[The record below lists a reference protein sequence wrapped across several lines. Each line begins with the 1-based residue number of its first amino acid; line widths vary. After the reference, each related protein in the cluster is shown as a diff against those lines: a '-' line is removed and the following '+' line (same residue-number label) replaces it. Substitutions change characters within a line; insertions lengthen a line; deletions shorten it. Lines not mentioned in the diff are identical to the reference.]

1 LTKYI
6 KYAIINII
14 KTKEK
19 NMRENY
25 IISRN
30 LKTENI
36 SSNTFSYSE
45 TPKKIEINPYPN
57 FFHTIAYSFQAYYAY
72 QYIWYKAFINL
83 IRSNGKLK
91 FRFAIHTQYNG
102 RTKSFYEDC
111 EVDIKSRRIKLRGF
125 FATPAGMEQL
135 KRTVEYVI
143 ENNKKENLK
152 ITSDEIN
159 EFQMILDVLEKEI
172 EKVSKAASKI
182 FQEAKYDRLGIFT
195 EEDERVEKII
205 TYFNEENV
213 IWKPKFKTFEDII
226 QFLHLKKDKIKYS
239 IIHLKKLD
247 FNDSLIKEI
256 FKTNEIHIY
265 IKDFPDDA
273 ITETEIHISSKEDK
287 YVNEDVKV
295 TSTATIDNKKI
306 TVISNFFKNY
316 DKVLYQ
322 KTIEKATENSEKILK
337 NILKILNG

>member
-1 LTKYI
+1 
-6 KYAIINII
+6 
-14 KTKEK
+14 
-19 NMRENY
+19 MRENY

-287 YVNEDVKV
+287 YVNEGVKV
-295 TSTATIDNKKI
+295 TRTATIGNKKI

>member
-1 LTKYI
+1 
-6 KYAIINII
+6 
-14 KTKEK
+14 
-19 NMRENY
+19 MRENY

-205 TYFNEENV
+205 TFLKASTICAFSSLNSIFV
-213 IWKPKFKTFEDII
+213 IG
-226 QFLHLKKDKIKYS
+226 
-239 IIHLKKLD
+239 
-247 FNDSLIKEI
+247 
-256 FKTNEIHIY
+256 
-265 IKDFPDDA
+265 
-273 ITETEIHISSKEDK
+273 IS
-287 YVNEDVKV
+287 
-295 TSTATIDNKKI
+295 
-306 TVISNFFKNY
+306 
-316 DKVLYQ
+316 
-322 KTIEKATENSEKILK
+322 
-337 NILKILNG
+337 

>member
-1 LTKYI
+1 
-6 KYAIINII
+6 
-14 KTKEK
+14 
-19 NMRENY
+19 M
-25 IISRN
+25 
-30 LKTENI
+30 
-36 SSNTFSYSE
+36 
-45 TPKKIEINPYPN
+45 
-57 FFHTIAYSFQAYYAY
+57 
-72 QYIWYKAFINL
+72 
-83 IRSNGKLK
+83 
-91 FRFAIHTQYNG
+91 
-102 RTKSFYEDC
+102 
-111 EVDIKSRRIKLRGF
+111 RGF

-295 TSTATIDNKKI
+295 TRTATIGNKKI

>member
-1 LTKYI
+1 
-6 KYAIINII
+6 
-14 KTKEK
+14 
-19 NMRENY
+19 MRENY

-135 KRTVEYVI
+135 K
-143 ENNKKENLK
+143 KNLK
-152 ITSDEIN
+152 IFSNEIN
-159 EFQMILDVLEKEI
+159 EFQMIADVLEKEI
-172 EKVSKAASKI
+172 EKVSKTASKI
-182 FQEAKYDRLGIFT
+182 FQEAKYDRLGIFA
-195 EEDERVEKII
+195 EEDEIVNRII

-247 FNDSLIKEI
+247 CNDSLIKEI
-256 FKTNEIHIY
+256 LKMNEIHIY

-287 YVNEDVKV
+287 YVDEDVKIIR
-295 TSTATIDNKKI
+295 TANIGNKKI
-306 TVISNFFKNY
+306 TVISNFFINY

-322 KTIEKATENSEKILK
+322 QTIEKATKNSEEILK
-337 NILKILNG
+337 NILIILNKKN

>member
-1 LTKYI
+1 
-6 KYAIINII
+6 
-14 KTKEK
+14 
-19 NMRENY
+19 MRENY

-30 LKTENI
+30 LETENTK
-36 SSNTFSYSE
+36 SKTFSYSE
-45 TPKKIEINPYPN
+45 SPKKIEINPYPR
-57 FFHTIAYSFQAYYAY
+57 FFHTLAYSFQTYYAY

-91 FRFAIHTQYNG
+91 FRFAIHKYYNG
-102 RTKSFYEDC
+102 RTKSLYEDC

-195 EEDERVEKII
+195 EEDEIVNKII

-247 FNDSLIKEI
+247 CNDSLIKEI
-256 FKTNEIHIY
+256 LKMNEIHIY

-287 YVNEDVKV
+287 YVDEDVKI
-295 TSTATIDNKKI
+295 TRTANIGNKKI

-316 DKVLYQ
+316 DKVLYR
-322 KTIEKATENSEKILK
+322 KTIEKATQNSEEILK

>member
-1 LTKYI
+1 
-6 KYAIINII
+6 
-14 KTKEK
+14 
-19 NMRENY
+19 MRENY

-30 LKTENI
+30 FETENTN
-36 SSNTFSYSE
+36 SKTFSYSE
-45 TPKKIEINPYPN
+45 SPKKIEINPYPK
-57 FFHTIAYSFQAYYAY
+57 FFHTVAYSFQTYYTY
-72 QYIWYKAFINL
+72 QYIRYKAFINL

-91 FRFAIHTQYNG
+91 FRFSIHSDYDG
-102 RTKSFYEDC
+102 RAESLYEDC
-111 EVDIKSRRIKLRGF
+111 EVDIKNRRIKLRGF

-143 ENNKKENLK
+143 ENNRKENLK
-152 ITSDEIN
+152 IFSDEIN
-159 EFQMILDVLEKEI
+159 EFQMIADVLKKEI
-172 EKVSKAASKI
+172 EKVSKIAPKI

-195 EEDERVEKII
+195 EKDERVEKII

-247 FNDSLIKEI
+247 CNDSLIKEI
-256 FKTNEIHIY
+256 LKMNEIHIY

-287 YVNEDVKV
+287 YVDEDVKI
-295 TSTATIDNKKI
+295 TRTANIGNKKI
-306 TVISNFFKNY
+306 TVISNFFINY

-322 KTIEKATENSEKILK
+322 QTIEKATKNSEEILK
-337 NILKILNG
+337 NILMILNEQN

>member
-1 LTKYI
+1 
-6 KYAIINII
+6 
-14 KTKEK
+14 
-19 NMRENY
+19 MRENY

-172 EKVSKAASKI
+172 EKVSKTASKI

-195 EEDERVEKII
+195 EEDEIVNKII

-295 TSTATIDNKKI
+295 TRTATIGNKKI

>member
-1 LTKYI
+1 
-6 KYAIINII
+6 
-14 KTKEK
+14 
-19 NMRENY
+19 MRENY

-143 ENNKKENLK
+143 KNNRKENLK
-152 ITSDEIN
+152 IFSNEIN
-159 EFQMILDVLEKEI
+159 EFQMIADVLEKEI
-172 EKVSKAASKI
+172 EKVSKTASKI

-195 EEDERVEKII
+195 EEDEIVNKII

-247 FNDSLIKEI
+247 CNDSLIKEI
-256 FKTNEIHIY
+256 LKMNEIHIY

-287 YVNEDVKV
+287 YVDEDVKI
-295 TSTATIDNKKI
+295 TRTAKIGSKKI

-316 DKVLYQ
+316 DKVLYR
-322 KTIEKATENSEKILK
+322 KTIEKATKNSEEILK
-337 NILKILNG
+337 NILKILNGEN

>member
-1 LTKYI
+1 
-6 KYAIINII
+6 
-14 KTKEK
+14 
-19 NMRENY
+19 MRENY

-143 ENNKKENLK
+143 KNNRKENLK
-152 ITSDEIN
+152 IFSNEIN
-159 EFQMILDVLEKEI
+159 EFQMIADVLEKEI

-295 TSTATIDNKKI
+295 TSTATIGNKKI

-322 KTIEKATENSEKILK
+322 KTIEKATKNSEEILK
-337 NILKILNG
+337 NILIILNKKN

>member
-1 LTKYI
+1 
-6 KYAIINII
+6 
-14 KTKEK
+14 
-19 NMRENY
+19 MRENY

-111 EVDIKSRRIKLRGF
+111 KVDIKSRRIKLRGF

-295 TSTATIDNKKI
+295 TRTATIGNKKI

>member
-1 LTKYI
+1 
-6 KYAIINII
+6 
-14 KTKEK
+14 
-19 NMRENY
+19 MRENY

-111 EVDIKSRRIKLRGF
+111 KVDIKSRRIKLRGF

-182 FQEAKYDRLGIFT
+182 FQEAKYDRLGIFS
-195 EEDERVEKII
+195 EEDEKVNKII

-247 FNDSLIKEI
+247 CKDSLIKEI
-256 FKTNEIHIY
+256 LKMNEIHIY
-265 IKDFPDDA
+265 IKDFPDDE
-273 ITETEIHISSKEDK
+273 INETEIHISSKEDK
-287 YVNEDVKV
+287 YVNEDVKI
-295 TSTATIDNKKI
+295 TRTATIGNKKI

-316 DKVLYQ
+316 DKVLYR
-322 KTIEKATENSEKILK
+322 KTIEKATENSEEILK

>member
-1 LTKYI
+1 
-6 KYAIINII
+6 
-14 KTKEK
+14 
-19 NMRENY
+19 MRENY

-125 FATPAGMEQL
+125 FATPAGMERL

-295 TSTATIDNKKI
+295 TRTATIGNKKI

>member
-1 LTKYI
+1 
-6 KYAIINII
+6 
-14 KTKEK
+14 
-19 NMRENY
+19 MRKNY

-30 LKTENI
+30 FETENTN
-36 SSNTFSYSE
+36 SKTFSNSE
-45 TPKKIEINPYPN
+45 SPKRIEINPYPK
-57 FFHTIAYSFQAYYAY
+57 FFHTVAYSFQTYYAY

-143 ENNKKENLK
+143 KNNRKENLE
-152 ITSDEIN
+152 IFSNEIN
-159 EFQMILDVLEKEI
+159 EFQMIADVLEKEI
-172 EKVSKAASKI
+172 EKVSKTASKI

-195 EEDERVEKII
+195 EEDEIVNKII

-247 FNDSLIKEI
+247 CNDSLIKEI
-256 FKTNEIHIY
+256 LKMNEIHIY

-287 YVNEDVKV
+287 YVDEDVKI
-295 TSTATIDNKKI
+295 TRTANIGNKKI

-316 DKVLYQ
+316 DKFLYRQ
-322 KTIEKATENSEKILK
+322 TIEKAVKNSEEILK
-337 NILKILNG
+337 NILMILNG

>member
-1 LTKYI
+1 MPT
-6 KYAIINII
+6 NI
-14 KTKEK
+14 
-19 NMRENY
+19 Y
-25 IISRN
+25 G
-30 LKTENI
+30 
-36 SSNTFSYSE
+36 
-45 TPKKIEINPYPN
+45 
-57 FFHTIAYSFQAYYAY
+57 
-72 QYIWYKAFINL
+72 
-83 IRSNGKLK
+83 IRSNGKVK

-143 ENNKKENLK
+143 KNNRKENLK
-152 ITSDEIN
+152 IFSNEIN
-159 EFQMILDVLEKEI
+159 EFQMIADVLEKEI
-172 EKVSKAASKI
+172 EKVSKTASKI

-195 EEDERVEKII
+195 EEDEIVNKII

-247 FNDSLIKEI
+247 CNDSLIKEI
-256 FKTNEIHIY
+256 LKMNEIHIY

-287 YVNEDVKV
+287 YVDEDVKI
-295 TSTATIDNKKI
+295 TRTANIGNKKI

-316 DKVLYQ
+316 DKFLYRQ
-322 KTIEKATENSEKILK
+322 TIEKAVKNSEEILK
-337 NILKILNG
+337 NILMILNG

>member
-1 LTKYI
+1 
-6 KYAIINII
+6 
-14 KTKEK
+14 
-19 NMRENY
+19 MRENY

-102 RTKSFYEDC
+102 RTKNFYEDC

-143 ENNKKENLK
+143 ENNRKENLK

-172 EKVSKAASKI
+172 EKVSRTASKI
-182 FQEAKYDRLGIFT
+182 FQEAKYDRLGIFS

-247 FNDSLIKEI
+247 CNDSLIKEI
-256 FKTNEIHIY
+256 LKMNEIHIY

-287 YVNEDVKV
+287 YVDEDVKI
-295 TSTATIDNKKI
+295 TRTANIGNKKI
-306 TVISNFFKNY
+306 TVISNFYENY

-322 KTIEKATENSEKILK
+322 QVVEKAIKNSEEILK
-337 NILKILNG
+337 NILMILNEQN

>member
-1 LTKYI
+1 
-6 KYAIINII
+6 
-14 KTKEK
+14 
-19 NMRENY
+19 MRENY

-143 ENNKKENLK
+143 KNNRKENLK
-152 ITSDEIN
+152 IFSNEIN
-159 EFQMILDVLEKEI
+159 EFQMIADVLEKEI
-172 EKVSKAASKI
+172 EKVSKTASKI

-195 EEDERVEKII
+195 EEDEIANKII

-247 FNDSLIKEI
+247 CNDSLIKEI
-256 FKTNEIHIY
+256 LKMNEIHIY

-295 TSTATIDNKKI
+295 TSTATIGNKKI

>member
-1 LTKYI
+1 
-6 KYAIINII
+6 
-14 KTKEK
+14 
-19 NMRENY
+19 MRENY

-295 TSTATIDNKKI
+295 TSTATIGNKKI